1 MTHAHP
7 WARARRSVRAVP
19 AAVALA
25 LVLLTAAAPAAS
37 AHDQLISTDPQ
48 DGAVLDT
55 APASV
60 GLTFSEDVLDISTTV
75 VVAGP
80 DGSVPVTAAVDGTTV
95 TATLPDGLPDGA
107 YTVTWRV
114 VSSDG
119 HPVQGSFGFTVQAAG
134 SASSTTGDS
143 GTTGTASPRAPTSG
157 QRRHRATLRPRPR
170 PRARPAPGHWAWS
183 PGSPAPDSSQRS
195 SCCCSAGVAPPAR
208 RPVQPHVRP
217 RLTPTSR
224 AGSRRRAP

>member
-1 MTHAHP
+1 MLHARP

-19 AAVALA
+19 AAALA
-25 LVLLTAAAPAAS
+25 LALLTVVAPAAQ
-37 AHDQLISTDPQ
+37 AHDQLISTDPP

-80 DGSVPVTAAVDGTTV
+80 DGSVPTTASVDGTTV
-95 TATLPDGLPDGA
+95 TAPLPADLPDGA

-134 SASSTTGDS
+134 PGTSSTGGS
-143 GTTGTASPRAPTSG
+143 GTTGTASAAPPTSG
-157 QRRHRATLRPRPR
+157 AASPSTSASATPQ
-170 PRARPAPGHWAWS
+170 GT
-183 PGSPAPDSSQRS
+183 
-195 SCCCSAGVAPPAR
+195 AGTGPLGLVAGI
-208 RPVQPHVRP
+208 
-217 RLTPTSR
+217 
-224 AGSRRRAP
+224 AGAGLVAALLVLLLRRRRTRG

>member
-1 MTHAHP
+1 MLHARP

-19 AAVALA
+19 AAALA
-25 LVLLTAAAPAAS
+25 LALLTVVAPAAE
-37 AHDQLISTDPQ
+37 AHDQLISTDPP

-80 DGSVPVTAAVDGTTV
+80 DGSVPTTASVDGTTV
-95 TATLPDGLPDGA
+95 TAPLPADLPDGA

-134 SASSTTGDS
+134 PGTSSTGGS
-143 GTTGTASPRAPTSG
+143 GTTGTASAAPPTSG
-157 QRRHRATLRPRPR
+157 AASPSTSASATPQ
-170 PRARPAPGHWAWS
+170 GT
-183 PGSPAPDSSQRS
+183 
-195 SCCCSAGVAPPAR
+195 AGTGTLGLVAGI
-208 RPVQPHVRP
+208 
-217 RLTPTSR
+217 
-224 AGSRRRAP
+224 AGAGLVAALLVLLLRRRRTRG

>member
-1 MTHAHP
+1 VLHARP

-19 AAVALA
+19 AAALA
-25 LVLLTAAAPAAS
+25 LALLTVVAPAAE
-37 AHDQLISTDPQ
+37 AHDQLISTDPP

-80 DGSVPVTAAVDGTTV
+80 DGSVPTTASVDGTTV
-95 TATLPDGLPDGA
+95 TAPLPADLPDGA

-134 SASSTTGDS
+134 PGTSSTGGS
-143 GTTGTASPRAPTSG
+143 GTTGTASAAPPTSG
-157 QRRHRATLRPRPR
+157 AASPSTSASATPQ
-170 PRARPAPGHWAWS
+170 GT
-183 PGSPAPDSSQRS
+183 
-195 SCCCSAGVAPPAR
+195 AGTGTLGLVAGI
-208 RPVQPHVRP
+208 
-217 RLTPTSR
+217 
-224 AGSRRRAP
+224 AGAGLVAALLVLLLRRRRTRG

>member
-1 MTHAHP
+1 MLHARP

-19 AAVALA
+19 AAALA
-25 LVLLTAAAPAAS
+25 LALLTVVAPAAQ
-37 AHDQLISTDPQ
+37 AHDQLISTDPP

-80 DGSVPVTAAVDGTTV
+80 DGSVPTTASVDGTTV
-95 TATLPDGLPDGA
+95 TAPLPADLPDGA

-134 SASSTTGDS
+134 PGTSSTGGS
-143 GTTGTASPRAPTSG
+143 GTTGTASAAPPTSG
-157 QRRHRATLRPRPR
+157 AASPSTSASATPQ
-170 PRARPAPGHWAWS
+170 GT
-183 PGSPAPDSSQRS
+183 
-195 SCCCSAGVAPPAR
+195 AGTGTLGLVAGI
-208 RPVQPHVRP
+208 
-217 RLTPTSR
+217 
-224 AGSRRRAP
+224 AGAGLVAALLVLLLRRRRTSG